1 MNPST
6 IQSQPALPTP
16 GQPEGQTNEMM
27 AALFYKPNDVRY
39 EKTPIP
45 ALAPGEL
52 LIKVES
58 ALTCGTDVKCYRRG
72 HPVLLKN
79 FPSPF
84 GHEFA
89 GIVAAICPK
98 EGEEARF
105 QVGDRVVAANSAPC
119 YQCFYCHKGQT
130 NLCENLDLLNGAYA
144 EYIRIP
150 AQIARHNT
158 YPIPDHLPFEV
169 AAFSEPLAVCLHGLA
184 QTQIQPGDHVAVMG
198 LGPIGQLMVR
208 AAKLKGA
215 KVTALARTARKLEL
229 AQRFGM
235 ADQIV
240 NLAEVADNQAIREQ
254 FTQDGRGF
262 DAVIEAIGR
271 PETWEKAVQL
281 VRKGGTVNLF
291 GGCPGGSTITLDT
304 RRLHYDE
311 IRLVSSFHHTPA
323 HFKAALELLSSLQ
336 LDPRALITDVQPM
349 AQFEAALQ
357 QVEAGQ
363 AMKIAL
369 KNDLPQA
376 QPTNA

>member
-1 MNPST
+1 MSH
-6 IQSQPALPTP
+6 PALDPANT
-16 GQPEGQTNEMM
+16 QPHQPLYPETMK

-39 EKTPIP
+39 EDTPIP
-45 ALAPGEL
+45 KLSPGEL

-72 HPVLLKN
+72 HPLLLKH

-84 GHEFA
+84 GHEFS
-89 GIVAAICPK
+89 GVVAQVCPA
-98 EGEEARF
+98 EGEPPRF
-105 QVGDRVVAANSAPC
+105 QVGDRIVAANSAPC
-119 YQCFYCHKGQT
+119 YQCFYCAKGQT

-150 AQIARHNT
+150 AQIARYNT
-158 YPIPDHLPFEV
+158 YAIPDYLPFEI

-184 QTQIQPGDHVAVMG
+184 QSKLQPGDHVAVMG

-215 KVTALARTARKLEL
+215 YVTALARTAHKLEL
-229 AQRFGM
+229 AQTFGL

-240 NLAEVADNQAIREQ
+240 NLTEMQDNEAIRQQ
-254 FTQDGRGF
+254 FTQQGRGF
-262 DAVIEAIGR
+262 DIVIEAIGQ
-271 PETWEKAVQL
+271 PQTWEKAVAL

-291 GGCPGGSTITLDT
+291 GGCPGGSQVNFDT

-311 IRLVSSFHHTPA
+311 IMLVSSFHHTPKQ
-323 HFKAALELLSSLQ
+323 FKTALGLLSSLKI
-336 LDPRALITDVQPM
+336 DPRALITGTLPM
-349 AQFEAALQ
+349 AQFEAALK

-363 AMKIAL
+363 AIKIAL
-369 KNDLPQA
+369 SNKKHTD
-376 QPTNA
+376 